1 MGPKSIYSFLPYLLL
16 ISLSLTYSPSSKPPS
31 AKLRHDWIPT
41 HFLTRSSVTTFLKS
55 LGSFISICMVST
67 SNFEKNE
74 KHHKKVRNLDVTWTS
89 MCKKII
95 LLDLMDIFGAKS
107 PVSYFWRKIIQ
118 VFFLLKWSI
127 IGERISKQTFFRIL
141 HEMTIKERPFWKNI
155 FSSSGVDG
163 KNFDVWKSNLWKSV
177 LCYHYTGPFKGKRK
191 SFRSNSVT
199 IIGKTTVW
207 NKIKEQ
213 TSSNFVQNIFPPWKW
228 IIWRSNNKNDE
239 YLNKHLNRLKRKKI
253 NFAMIRISHIFW
265 PFFLF

>member
-1 MGPKSIYSFLPYLLL
+1 MNIYVQKIYSPR
-16 ISLSLTYSPSSKPPS
+16 PN
-31 AKLRHDWIPT
+31 
-41 HFLTRSSVTTFLKS
+41 
-55 LGSFISICMVST
+55 G
-67 SNFEKNE
+67 
-74 KHHKKVRNLDVTWTS
+74 
-89 MCKKII
+89 
-95 LLDLMDIFGAKS
+95 
-107 PVSYFWRKIIQ
+107 YFWRKVSCFTLLAQ
-118 VFFLLKWSI
+118 NNSSFFFLLQWSI

-177 LCYHYTGPFKGKRK
+177 LSYHYTGPFKGKRK

-253 NFAMIRISHIFW
+253 NFAMIRISHIFLAI
-265 PFFLF
+265 FFFFWISI